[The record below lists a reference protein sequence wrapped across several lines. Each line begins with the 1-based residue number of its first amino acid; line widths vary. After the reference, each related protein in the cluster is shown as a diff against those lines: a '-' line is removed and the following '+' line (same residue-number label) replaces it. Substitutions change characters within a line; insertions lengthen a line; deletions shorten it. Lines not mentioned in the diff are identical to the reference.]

1 MAHRDPVESIIDMRD
16 HAREAIALIGDC
28 SREDLKDNRVLELAL
43 RKLLEIIGEAA
54 YRVPEKFQEDHP
66 EIVWE
71 KIVGMRN
78 RLVHGYDAVDLDVL
92 WSVVKIDLPVLVA
105 QIEPLVESRP

>member
-1 MAHRDPVESIIDMRD
+1 MARRDPIGPIIDMRD
-16 HAREAIALIGDC
+16 HAREAVALIGSC
-28 SREDLKDNRVLELAL
+28 SREDLDANRVLVLAL
-43 RKLLEIIGEAA
+43 RKLVERIGEAA
-54 YRVPEKFQEDHP
+54 YRVPKKFQDDHP

-92 WSVVKIDLPVLVA
+92 WSVVENDLPSLIA
-105 QIEPLVESRP
+105 RIEPFIENRS